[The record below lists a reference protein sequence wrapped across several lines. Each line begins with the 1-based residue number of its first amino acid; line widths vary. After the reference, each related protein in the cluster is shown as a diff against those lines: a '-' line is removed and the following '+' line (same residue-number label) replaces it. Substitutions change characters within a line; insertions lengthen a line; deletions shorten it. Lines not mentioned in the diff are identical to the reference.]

1 MCGVLKKSQTM
12 KAEKISTEEI
22 LKVRVQHIKQD
33 LDLLDSKEK
42 RLREE
47 RADLILRLVA
57 QREQLLSL
65 REQDE

>member
-1 MCGVLKKSQTM
+1 M

>member
-1 MCGVLKKSQTM
+1 M
-12 KAEKISTEEI
+12 KAEKVSTEEI

-33 LDLLDSKEK
+33 LELLESKEK

-47 RADLILRLVA
+47 RADLVLRLVA

-65 REQDE
+65 KEQDE

>member
-1 MCGVLKKSQTM
+1 M
-12 KAEKISTEEI
+12 KAEKVSTEEI

-33 LDLLDSKEK
+33 LELLESKEK

-47 RADLILRLVA
+47 RADLVLRLVA

>member
-1 MCGVLKKSQTM
+1 M
-12 KAEKISTEEI
+12 KAEKVSTEEI

-33 LDLLDSKEK
+33 LELLEGKER
-42 RLREE
+42 RLRAE
-47 RADLILRLVA
+47 RADLVLRLVA

>member
-1 MCGVLKKSQTM
+1 M
-12 KAEKISTEEI
+12 KAEKVSTEEI

-33 LDLLDSKEK
+33 LELLESKEK

-65 REQDE
+65 KEQDE

>member
-1 MCGVLKKSQTM
+1 MGGVLKKLQTM
-12 KAEKISTEEI
+12 KAEKVSTEEI

-33 LDLLDSKEK
+33 LELLESKEK

-47 RADLILRLVA
+47 RADLVLRLVA

-65 REQDE
+65 KEQDE